1 MKDLERAITDAGEDQ
16 KALIGI
22 YNRQIANESS
32 QKSNLQQY
40 YSQKNSEVDY
50 VLGQLRGYGFNVD
63 TSNNAIYNLGH
74 AQDLQGDSASKANE
88 LLNKWH
94 SINNDMMQI
103 NDQIKEIDANI
114 ADINKK
120 KDLANIQIELDAWKD
135 KLKWIEVLTTQIANS
150 DSQFDMKLNL
160 IGTGDKELGLLMNEQ
175 AMNKAKKNL
184 NDIMYEFNVMSQAN
198 IQHKEN
204 GEELKQ
210 TLDSLGAS
218 IKEQADNIL
227 KYRQAISD
235 LEFDRV
241 TEDVNKFNDA
251 LDKNLNK
258 NDNNIKNLQEG
269 LFKRYETWR
278 PLQF

>member
-1 MKDLERAITDAGEDQ
+1 
-16 KALIGI
+16 
-22 YNRQIANESS
+22 
-32 QKSNLQQY
+32 
-40 YSQKNSEVDY
+40 
-50 VLGQLRGYGFNVD
+50 
-63 TSNNAIYNLGH
+63 
-74 AQDLQGDSASKANE
+74 
-88 LLNKWH
+88 
-94 SINNDMMQI
+94 MQI

-269 LFKRYETWR
+269 LLSGTKLGDLYSSNDSKLDLSRDNAYEKLAKERIDLEKQVDDALTAYAKKTLTVKAELPMR
-278 PLQF
+278 H